1 MREFRRGHSVIDRH
15 RSSPD
20 FSAVSKNMDYSLS
33 ANMDYAHLYPSI
45 KTENYPTTFSP
56 EAPSTATVSNLP
68 TYFSPY
74 SSQMMSGYNPS
85 EYFYPSFTPEATI
98 PSSTRPNSCSSAA
111 SSCSSD
117 TSSSIMMSMNRQCVN
132 CGVASTPLWR
142 RDTSGNYLCNACGL
156 YHKMNGTAR
165 PLARSSTQ
173 RSSLSTSSS
182 KSRPEGTACANCA
195 TTTTTLWRRIK
206 ENVTVCNACGLYFKV
221 HGRDRPTQLRKDVVQ
236 TRKRKQKVKPDP
248 NNSNISIPGS
258 SLAHHHVVHPSIGTS
273 NPFSWDLSSTSYYN
287 GLSTSSALQFPTQ
300 SLYSSTTGY
309 PAYSP
314 AFY

>member
-1 MREFRRGHSVIDRH
+1 
-15 RSSPD
+15 
-20 FSAVSKNMDYSLS
+20 
-33 ANMDYAHLYPSI
+33 MDYAHLYPSI

-98 PSSTRPNSCSSAA
+98 PSSTRPNSTSSAA

-173 RSSLSTSSS
+173 RSSLSASSS

-236 TRKRKQKVKPDP
+236 TRKRKSMKKEAAM
-248 NNSNISIPGS
+248 NSIMPS
-258 SLAHHHVVHPSIGTS
+258 STTS
-273 NPFSWDLSSTSYYN
+273 LSSFTSPVFSSSAYSSYYN
-287 GLSTSSALQFPTQ
+287 YNWAAFQQCQSYSDNFLQSQHPTLPTYYWIFCNI
-300 SLYSSTTGY
+300 SMYCLRTVIE
-309 PAYSP
+309 
-314 AFY
+314 

>member
-1 MREFRRGHSVIDRH
+1 
-15 RSSPD
+15 
-20 FSAVSKNMDYSLS
+20 MDYSLS
-33 ANMDYAHLYPSI
+33 SMDYAHLYPSI
-45 KTENYPTTFSP
+45 KTENYPAAYAP
-56 EAPSTATVSNLP
+56 EPTPTAPVSNLP
-68 TYFSPY
+68 TYFAPY
-74 SSQMMSGYNPS
+74 SSQMTGYNPS
-85 EYFYPSFTPEATI
+85 DYFYPSFIPEATI
-98 PSSTRPNSCSSAA
+98 PSNQRPNSTSSAA

-117 TSSSIMMSMNRQCVN
+117 ASSLMAMNRQCVN

-165 PLARSSTQ
+165 PLARSTTQ
-173 RSSLSTSSS
+173 RSSLSNSS
-182 KSRPEGTACANCA
+182 KSKPEGTACANCA

-248 NNSNISIPGS
+248 NSNSIPGS
-258 SLAHHHVVHPSIGTS
+258 SLAHHVHPSIASS
-273 NPFSWDLSSTSYYN
+273 NPFSWDLSSSYYN
-287 GLSTSSALQFPTQ
+287 GLSNSSALQFPPGQ

>member
-1 MREFRRGHSVIDRH
+1 
-15 RSSPD
+15 
-20 FSAVSKNMDYSLS
+20 MDYSLS
-33 ANMDYAHLYPSI
+33 SMEYTHLYPTV
-45 KTENYPTTFSP
+45 KTESYPATYSP
-56 EAPSTATVSNLP
+56 EATPPTPVSNLP

-74 SSQMMSGYNPS
+74 NSSQMPAYNPS
-85 EYFYPSFTPEATI
+85 DYFYPSFIPETTV
-98 PSSTRPNSCSSAA
+98 PSNPRPNSTSSAT

-117 TSSSIMMSMNRQCVN
+117 TSSLMAMNRQCVN

-165 PLARSSTQ
+165 PLARSTTQ
-173 RSSLSTSSS
+173 RSSLSTSS

-248 NNSNISIPGS
+248 NANSIPGS
-258 SLAHHHVVHPSIGTS
+258 SLAHHHVHPSIASS
-273 NPFSWDLSSTSYYN
+273 NPFSWDLSSSSYYN
-287 GLSTSSALQFPTQ
+287 GLSTSSTLQFPPGQ
-300 SLYSSTTGY
+300 SLYSSTGY
-309 PAYSP
+309 PAAYSP

>member
-1 MREFRRGHSVIDRH
+1 
-15 RSSPD
+15 
-20 FSAVSKNMDYSLS
+20 MDYSLS
-33 ANMDYAHLYPSI
+33 SMEYTHLYPTI
-45 KTENYPTTFSP
+45 KTESYPAATYSL
-56 EAPSTATVSNLP
+56 EATPPAPVSNLP

-74 SSQMMSGYNPS
+74 TSSQMPAYNPS
-85 EYFYPSFTPEATI
+85 DYFYPTPSFIPETTVASN
-98 PSSTRPNSCSSAA
+98 PRPNSTSSAT

-117 TSSSIMMSMNRQCVN
+117 TSSLMAMNRQCVN

-165 PLARSSTQ
+165 PLARSTTQ
-173 RSSLSTSSS
+173 RSSLSTSS

-236 TRKRKQKVKPDP
+236 TRKRKSMKKEAMGGM
-248 NNSNISIPGS
+248 SSIMQS
-258 SLAHHHVVHPSIGTS
+258 TSTS
-273 NPFSWDLSSTSYYN
+273 NFTSPVFSSAYSSYYN
-287 GLSTSSALQFPTQ
+287 YNWAAFQQCQSYSDNFLQNQHPALPT
-300 SLYSSTTGY
+300 YY
-309 PAYSP
+309 
-314 AFY
+314 